1 MKDVFPVREKSG
13 NFEILEKVR
22 EKLGIFLSGKS
33 QGIIMTCYFADLP
46 VHLILFFFSWAH
58 TCAERAKLGLVPLD
72 TVVLGLL
79 LPGPHQW

>member
-1 MKDVFPVREKSG
+1 MKEVFPVREKSG
-13 NFEILEKVR
+13 NFEILEKSQ
-22 EKLGIFLSGKS
+22 GFFCQSGKS
-33 QGIIMTCYFADLP
+33 QGIFMTCYFADLP
-46 VHLILFFFSWAH
+46 VHLVFFFFSWAH